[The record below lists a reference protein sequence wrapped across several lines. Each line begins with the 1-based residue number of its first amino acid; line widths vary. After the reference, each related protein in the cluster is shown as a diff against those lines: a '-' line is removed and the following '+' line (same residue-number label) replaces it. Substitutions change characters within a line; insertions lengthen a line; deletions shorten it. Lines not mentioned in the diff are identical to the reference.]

1 MQFPNFKK
9 PQENSVAPFIDYC
22 LYALDIFKSP
32 LTLLF
37 NKRQYISTRIGQFL
51 SFCVI
56 VIEMIVF
63 LKSDFFNHQAQS
75 IYTSNLKTNHRPL
88 INFDQKIVA
97 FGIQDENTMQSF
109 IDPTVFSVEIANVY
123 YQSNGNG
130 IGYNKSKSNLKKTH
144 PCQTT
149 DFVNSDENIF
159 KNLALADSLCLEP
172 QDNHFELEGFWDESA
187 LSIIEIRLKMCINE
201 SDSFNVSSLI
211 CKSKEEIAEALNGK
225 SFNFY
230 YNDTTVDVKDY
241 YLPFKPTI
249 VNDYRYIDPK
259 FRKNLNFFF
268 QNIIFTHD
276 EGYILSDPIN
286 YYEIGFVSNDQDF
299 FERRDDTTIFSIN
312 IYADK
317 KVQNIQRIFM
327 RVPDLL
333 AKMGG
338 IMQCLLIVGSI
349 FVNFEYSLRLKNTIL
364 NALYSFKKP
373 KKKKKARA
381 SLILASISNSSKN
394 FMKLMFHR
402 ITDLCKEKQRIDD
415 IKENINNQNQSF
427 AALAAKAINKA
438 PRPVENQEDDRKN
451 EEIEPEGADGMG
463 ELPAISKNI
472 KKQVGFQE
480 IQETPQLPP
489 GFTIGLTRIDY
500 QEDKPNSNFGMNNWF
515 KPPKRESFA
524 VPKVKILKFQ
534 NFKQSSKNLYL
545 NLLKY
550 IRLSLKQLCPIFRM
564 SYEERLFSKCETIYE
579 KDLDFVEMLKKLQ
592 DIDKLKKILLN
603 TNQQLLFNFLMKPL
617 VYLDISDP
625 NMLKKAKHKYTIHLG
640 SKALQREDEELK
652 GAIEDFERLA
662 GQGMLS
668 EVDQRIMDIV
678 DRESSK
684 FVKIAEDLSPRGK
697 SEVARFP
704 T

>member
-9 PQENSVAPFIDYC
+9 LQENPAAPFFDYC

-88 INFDQKIVA
+88 INFDKKIVA

-109 IDPTVFSVEIANVY
+109 LDPTVFSVEIANVY

-144 PCQTT
+144 PCQPT
-149 DFVNSDENIF
+149 DFINSDENNF
-159 KNLALADSLCLEP
+159 KNLALANSLCLEP
-172 QDNHFELEGFWDESA
+172 QDNNFELEGFWDESA

-201 SDSFNVSSLI
+201 SVSFNVSSLI
-211 CKSKEEIAEALNGK
+211 CKSKEEITRALNGK
-225 SFNFY
+225 LFNFY
-230 YNDTTVDVKDY
+230 YNDTIVDVKDY
-241 YLPFKPTI
+241 NIPFKPTI
-249 VNDYRYIDPK
+249 VNNYRYIDFK
-259 FRKNLNFFF
+259 FRKNFNFFF

-276 EGYILSDPIN
+276 EGYIMSEPIN

-299 FERRDDTTIFSIN
+299 YERREDDATIFSIN

-364 NALYSFKKP
+364 NALYSFKRP
-373 KKKKKARA
+373 KKKKKRA
-381 SLILASISNSSKN
+381 SLMLSSLSHSSKN
-394 FMKLMFHR
+394 FMKLLFHK
-402 ITDLCKEKQRIDD
+402 ITDFCKEKQRVDD
-415 IKENINNQNQSF
+415 IKEIQNPNNQNQSF
-427 AALAAKAINKA
+427 SALAAKAIHK
-438 PRPVENQEDDRKN
+438 PPDNQEENGKN
-451 EEIEPEGADGMG
+451 EEVEGGDGIG
-463 ELPAISKNI
+463 ELPEILKNI

-480 IQETPQLPP
+480 IQEIPQLPQ

-500 QEDKPNSNFGMNNWF
+500 QEDNAKPNSSFGMNNWF

-550 IRLSLKQLCPIFRM
+550 IRLSLKQLFPIFRM
-564 SYEERLFSKCETIYE
+564 NYEERLFSKCEKIYE

-617 VYLDISDP
+617 VFLDISDP

-652 GAIEDFERLA
+652 GAIEDFEKLA
-662 GQGMLS
+662 EQGMLS